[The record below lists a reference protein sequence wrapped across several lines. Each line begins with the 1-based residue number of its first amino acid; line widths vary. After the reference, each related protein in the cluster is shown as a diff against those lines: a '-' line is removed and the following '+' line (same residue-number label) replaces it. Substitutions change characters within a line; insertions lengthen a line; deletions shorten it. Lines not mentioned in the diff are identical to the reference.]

1 MKGAGGMAGKATR
14 LEGLDALRGIA
25 AVSVMLYHYT
35 VWFDYGGAGHPAP
48 GPSLVFSRGHFGV
61 ELFFIISG
69 FVISLTLSRTETLR
83 VFALSRLARLY
94 PAFLASMAV
103 TIVASTIL
111 DPDALTLPQIMVSL
125 TMMPRVFGV
134 TAIDGSYWSLFY
146 EILFYAL
153 AAFWWLGLRCRAP
166 EWPCAVWMA
175 IALIIRLSGWA
186 TEPSLLSQL
195 TAAWFAHLFI
205 IGIMLFRLHAG
216 QATWLTW
223 VLLVIAV
230 ETALLGPHWSL
241 RPITPLGY
249 GGMILGFALLVWF
262 ASRPAGALLAIG
274 PMRAL
279 GRMSYPL
286 YLVHQAAGFVLIARL
301 ENAGASPD
309 LAIAITAVLAVAT
322 AWAISTWVE
331 WPAQRWLR
339 AMAWSAPRPALKP
352 SVR

>member
-1 MKGAGGMAGKATR
+1 MQGAGGMAGSKTR

-35 VWFDYGGAGHPAP
+35 AWFNQDGVGHLAP
-48 GPSLVFSRGHFGV
+48 GLSVMFSRGHFGV

-83 VFALSRLARLY
+83 GFVLSRFARLY
-94 PAFLASMAV
+94 PAFLACMAV
-103 TIVASTIL
+103 TILVSCIFA
-111 DPDALTLPQIMVSL
+111 PGALTLPQIMVSL
-125 TMMPRVFGV
+125 TMVPRVFGV

-166 EWPCAVWMA
+166 EGPCAVWMA
-175 IALIIRLSGWA
+175 VALIIRLSGWA

-195 TAAWFAHLFI
+195 TGAWFAHLFV
-205 IGIMLFRLHAG
+205 IGVMLFRLNAG

-223 VLLVIAV
+223 VVLAIAL
-230 ETALLGPHWSL
+230 ETALLGPHWSF
-241 RPITPLGY
+241 RPVTVVSY
-249 GGMILGFALLVWF
+249 GGMILGFTLLVWF
-262 ASRPAGALLAIG
+262 ASRSAGAMFAIG

-279 GRMSYPL
+279 GRISYPL
-286 YLVHQAAGFVLIARL
+286 YLVHQAAGFVVIARL
-301 ENAGASPD
+301 ERAGASPD
-309 LAIAITAVLAVAT
+309 LTTTITVALAVTT

-339 AMAWSAPRPALKP
+339 SLAWPTLRPALEP